1 MCLVLSIIN
10 EKGVGFL
17 HKAGLNDQQS
27 AHKICKMSSTNIKP
41 DTEENLKV
49 HVDKS
54 DEGKNS
60 GGEGG
65 MPNKRQGVP
74 GSYCHHHHPLS
85 PSLSSSLL
93 S

>member
-1 MCLVLSIIN
+1 MMCLVLSIQMGKEEDFFTKQDYN
-10 EKGVGFL
+10 NQ
-17 HKAGLNDQQS
+17 HRAN
-27 AHKICKMSSTNIKP
+27 KICEISSTNIRP

-65 MPNKRQGVP
+65 MPYEGQGVP
-74 GSYCHHHHPLS
+74 GS
-85 PSLSSSLL
+85 
-93 S
+93 